1 MTQTPIA
8 FYMHDLSGGGVE
20 RMRLSLIAELRS
32 RGLQVCLIVG
42 RAEGALA
49 ALLPDDL
56 EVVSLDCQGM
66 LGAIRPLARV
76 LARLR
81 PQILFASLDHNNV
94 TALLA
99 GLWARTGTP
108 IVICQHNA
116 LSAEL
121 DMGWKYRAIP
131 WLYWALQ
138 WRAQG
143 IIAVSQ
149 GVADD
154 LATTAGI
161 PRARITPIYNPVIDD
176 GFAERA
182 AGPAPHL
189 WLKDGGAPVCI
200 FAGRL
205 TPQKNPSLALHAL
218 ALLDFPVRLLVLGEG
233 PSLVELQTQVQALG
247 LTESVAYAGFQT
259 NPLPWIARAACL
271 LSTSRYEGLGNV
283 LIEALALGVPV
294 ISTDCPHG
302 PSEILLG
309 GQIGALVPVGEADK
323 LAQAITA
330 TLLNP
335 PAPETLKSRAAAF
348 SAAACADAHLGLLK
362 GLGGPAREHRS
373 FGLTLSALG
382 AEQVVDRI
390 LSPATAFGPNVVVT
404 PNIDHI
410 RLLRRARFR
419 LAYRAASLACPDGFP
434 VLAYA
439 RLRGLPLRQRVTG
452 CGIFARLAERPELA
466 ARSVL
471 VIVESSA
478 TQAAVTA
485 WAADRGLTRLRAI
498 AAPEDVGN
506 AVEAQE
512 VLIQAIQQVTPDI
525 LVMTLGAPTSE
536 MFLYEHRDR
545 LPQCWALCVGQ
556 AVRVHLGLV
565 ARAPSLWQRLGLE
578 WAWRV
583 RQEPRRLT
591 ARYLLSAAWFPLAV
605 LGDLLAP
612 AATAEQKFF
621 ASFFQ
626 KRSLPSSQSNA

>member
-66 LGAIRPLARV
+66 LAAIRPLARV

-81 PQILFASLDHNNV
+81 PRILFASLDHNNV

-99 GLWARTGTP
+99 GLWARTGTS

-149 GVADD
+149 GVAED

-182 AGPAPHL
+182 AGPAPHP
-189 WLKDGGAPVCI
+189 WLEDAGTPVCI

-205 TPQKNPSLALHAL
+205 TPQKNPALALHAL

-233 PSLVELQTQVQALG
+233 PLLAKLQTHVQALG
-247 LTESVAYAGFQT
+247 LAENVTYAGFQT

-323 LAQAITA
+323 LAQAITE

-335 PAPETLKSRAAAF
+335 PAPETLKARAAAF
-348 SAAACADAHLGLLK
+348 SAAACADAHLDLLK
-362 GLGGPAREHRS
+362 NFGRSALERRS
-373 FGLTLSALG
+373 FGLVLSPLRT
-382 AEQVVDRI
+382 EQVVDKI
-390 LSPATAFGPNVVVT
+390 LSPASSAGPNVVVT

-419 LAYRAASLACPDGFP
+419 VAYRAALLACPDGFP

-466 ARSVL
+466 ARSVV
-471 VIVESSA
+471 VIAESPS
-478 TQAAVTA
+478 TQAAITA
-485 WAADRGLTRLRAI
+485 WAADRGLTNLQAV
-498 AAPEDVGN
+498 AAPSAVGSMI
-506 AVEAQE
+506 EAQE
-512 VLIQAIQQVTPDI
+512 LLVRAIRQAAPDI
-525 LVMTLGAPTSE
+525 LIMTLGAPTSE
-536 MFLYEHRDR
+536 IFLYEHRDR

-565 ARAPSLWQRLGLE
+565 ARAPSFWQRAGLE
-578 WAWRV
+578 WLWRI
-583 RQEPRRLT
+583 RQEPRRLI

-605 LGDLLAP
+605 LDDLLAP
-612 AATAEQKFF
+612 ARTAEQTFF

-626 KRSLPSSQSNA
+626 KRSLPSS